1 MITNWLSNLHDL
13 GKVIYDLFLLPGTF
27 VLSQLGA
34 HAPGLALKLGIG
46 DEGIGVILPAI
57 VSLLVWSFLG
67 ILVWKTVR
75 AVSSRIFYG
84 TRRLKTFLVCKLQK
98 LNRRR
103 LLSRPVSIPDVE
115 FDELDIAV
123 LNTGSTLPPG
133 LALTAAELSGQL
145 TKRPAQ
151 VQRSLDKLRKYGLV
165 DDTIGTTDGFDNY
178 RLTRS
183 GAYLLSMWQRK
194 GHGGQLPKTTPIIK
208 C

>member
-1 MITNWLSNLHDL
+1 
-13 GKVIYDLFLLPGTF
+13 LLPGTF

-34 HAPGLALKLGIG
+34 HAPGLALKLGIS

-84 TRRLKTFLVCKLQK
+84 TRRLKTFLVCKFQK

-103 LLSRPVSIPDVE
+103 LLSRPISIPEVE
-115 FDELDIAV
+115 IDELDIAV
-123 LNTGSTLPPG
+123 LNSGMTLSPG
-133 LALTAAELSGQL
+133 LVLTAAELSGQL
-145 TKRPAQ
+145 IKRPAQ
-151 VQRSLDKLRKYGLV
+151 VQRSLDKLRKNGLV

-178 RLTRS
+178 HLTRS
-183 GAYLLSMWQRK
+183 GAYLLAVWQRK
-194 GHGGQLPKTTPIIK
+194 GNDGQLSKTTAFIK
-208 C
+208 

>member
-1 MITNWLSNLHDL
+1 MITKWLANLHDL
-13 GKVIYDLFLLPGTF
+13 GKVIYDLFMLPGAF
-27 VLSQLGA
+27 VLSQLDT
-34 HAPGLALKLGIG
+34 HAPELALKLGIG
-46 DEGIGVILPAI
+46 VEGIGVMLPAF
-57 VSLLVWSFLG
+57 VSLLLWSLLG

-75 AVSSRIFYG
+75 AIISRIFYA

-103 LLSRPVSIPDVE
+103 LLSRPVSIPEVE

-133 LALTAAELSGQL
+133 LALTATELSGQL

-165 DDTIGTTDGFDNY
+165 DDTIGATDGFDNF

-194 GHGGQLPKTTPIIK
+194 GNGGQLLKTTPFIK
-208 C
+208 